1 MPLKSVPGISRQPLA
16 PARINYQLSGNYLA
30 LVPGILKYLA
40 SAFTWQQHMRSTD
53 PRYLVGSSRLVNTTL
68 HIDPHQ
74 SPPHIGPNFPL
85 LTLTGPPVYR
95 PQSRQLALYKFGKR
109 ELLLFG
115 RDCTAPVR

>member
-1 MPLKSVPGISRQPLA
+1 MSLKSVPDILRSLA

-40 SAFTWQQHMRSTD
+40 LALTWQQHMQSTD
-53 PRYLVGSSRLVNTTL
+53 PRYLGGSSRLVNITL